1 MVANPAK
8 TAASRSP
15 YCREERKNSSART
28 NAAWPGG
35 TATGNRF
42 RRKHIIVSLA
52 PVVERSLKAM
62 ETKIENSAAGTVT
75 AVHAATYPYRKLA
88 RYQFNLAI
96 LDTMLRRGEL
106 SETDHATACSVL
118 ACHYGL
124 DKGSIFR

>member
-1 MVANPAK
+1 
-8 TAASRSP
+8 
-15 YCREERKNSSART
+15 
-28 NAAWPGG
+28 
-35 TATGNRF
+35 
-42 RRKHIIVSLA
+42 
-52 PVVERSLKAM
+52 M
-62 ETKIENSAAGTVT
+62 ETKIANSAAGTVT
-75 AVHAATYPYRKLA
+75 SGHASLYPYRKLG